1 MRRSRRKGGKGLQA
15 EMNIVPYV
23 DVMFVL
29 LTIFMV
35 TATTIS
41 VGIDVDPPKM
51 ESSTAIAAEN
61 DDVMLVISVNG
72 LGEMFFNH
80 ADDPNSP
87 LSEADIAV
95 LAEQMFVENPNI
107 QALVKGDKT
116 APYGKVID
124 AMSLLQSIT
133 QHNVQ
138 LMTSPADE

>member
-1 MRRSRRKGGKGLQA
+1 MRRSRKKGGKGLQA

-72 LGEMFFNH
+72 NGEFFFNH
-80 ADDPNSP
+80 AEDPNSP
-87 LSEADIAV
+87 LSEQRIAD
-95 LAEQMFVENPNI
+95 LATQMFTENSKI
-107 QALVKGDKT
+107 QALVKGDKA

-124 AMSLLQSIT
+124 AMSLLQSVT
-133 QHNVQ
+133 HQNVQ
-138 LMTSPADE
+138 LMTSPMDE

>member
-1 MRRSRRKGGKGLQA
+1 MRRSRKKGGKGLQA

-72 LGEMFFNH
+72 NGEFFFNH
-80 ADDPNSP
+80 AEDPNSP
-87 LSEADIAV
+87 LSEQRITD
-95 LAEQMFVENPNI
+95 LATQMFAENSKI

-124 AMSLLQSIT
+124 AMSLLQSVT
-133 QHNVQ
+133 HQNVQ
-138 LMTSPADE
+138 LMTSPMDE

>member
-1 MRRSRRKGGKGLQA
+1 MRRSRKKGGKGLQA

-72 LGEMFFNH
+72 NGEFFFNH
-80 ADDPNSP
+80 AEDPNSP
-87 LSEADIAV
+87 LSEQRITD
-95 LAEQMFVENPNI
+95 LATQMFAENSKI

-124 AMSLLQSIT
+124 AMSLLQSVT
-133 QHNVQ
+133 CY
-138 LMTSPADE
+138 LATLSLK

>member
-1 MRRSRRKGGKGLQA
+1 MRRSRKKGGKGLQA

-72 LGEMFFNH
+72 NGEFFFNH
-80 ADDPNSP
+80 AEDPNSP
-87 LSEADIAV
+87 LSEQRITD
-95 LAEQMFVENPNI
+95 LATQMFEENSKI

-124 AMSLLQSIT
+124 AMSLLQSVT
-133 QHNVQ
+133 NQNVQ
-138 LMTSPADE
+138 LMTSPMDE

>member
-1 MRRSRRKGGKGLQA
+1 MRRSRKKGGKGLQA

-51 ESSTAIAAEN
+51 ESSAAIAAEN

-72 LGEMFFNH
+72 QGEFFFNH
-80 ADDPNSP
+80 AEDPNSP
-87 LSEADIAV
+87 LSEQRITD
-95 LAEQMFVENPNI
+95 LATQMFAENSKI

-124 AMSLLQSIT
+124 AMSLLQSVT
-133 QHNVQ
+133 HQNVQ
-138 LMTSPADE
+138 LMTSPMDQ

>member
-1 MRRSRRKGGKGLQA
+1 MRRSRKKGGKGLQA

-72 LGEMFFNH
+72 NGEFFFNH
-80 ADDPNSP
+80 AEDPNSP
-87 LSEADIAV
+87 LSEQRITD
-95 LAEQMFVENPNI
+95 LATQLFAENSKI

-124 AMSLLQSIT
+124 AMSLLQSVT
-133 QHNVQ
+133 HQNVQ
-138 LMTSPADE
+138 LMTSPMDE

>member
-51 ESSTAIAAEN
+51 ESSTAIAADN

-72 LGEMFFNH
+72 QGEFFFNH
-80 ADDPNSP
+80 SEDPNSP
-87 LSEADIAV
+87 LSEQRITD
-95 LAEQMFVENPNI
+95 LATQMFAENPKI

-124 AMSLLQSIT
+124 AMSLLQSVT
-133 QHNVQ
+133 NQNVQ

>member
-1 MRRSRRKGGKGLQA
+1 MRRSRKKGGKGLQA

-72 LGEMFFNH
+72 NGEFFFNH
-80 ADDPNSP
+80 AEDPNSP
-87 LSEADIAV
+87 LSEQRITD
-95 LAEQMFVENPNI
+95 LATQMFAENSKI

-124 AMSLLQSIT
+124 AMSLLQSVT
-133 QHNVQ
+133 HQNVQ
-138 LMTSPADE
+138 LMTSPVDE

>member
-1 MRRSRRKGGKGLQA
+1 MRRSRKKGGKGLQA

-72 LGEMFFNH
+72 QGEFFFNH
-80 ADDPNSP
+80 AEDPNSA
-87 LSEADIAV
+87 LSEQRITD
-95 LAEQMFVENPNI
+95 LATQMFAENSKI

-124 AMSLLQSIT
+124 AMSLLQSVT
-133 QHNVQ
+133 HQNVQ
-138 LMTSPADE
+138 LMTSPMDE

>member
-1 MRRSRRKGGKGLQA
+1 MRRSRKKGGKGLQA

-72 LGEMFFNH
+72 HGEFFFNH
-80 ADDPNSP
+80 AEDPNSP
-87 LSEADIAV
+87 LSEQRITD
-95 LAEQMFVENPNI
+95 LATQMFAENSKI

-124 AMSLLQSIT
+124 AMSLLQSVT
-133 QHNVQ
+133 HQNVQ
-138 LMTSPADE
+138 LMTSPMDE

>member
-1 MRRSRRKGGKGLQA
+1 MRRSRKKGGKGLQA

-72 LGEMFFNH
+72 NGEFFFNH
-80 ADDPNSP
+80 AEDPNSP
-87 LSEADIAV
+87 VSEQHITD
-95 LAEQMFVENPNI
+95 LATQMFAENSKI

-124 AMSLLQSIT
+124 AMSLLQSVT
-133 QHNVQ
+133 HQNVQ
-138 LMTSPADE
+138 LMTSPMDE

>member
-1 MRRSRRKGGKGLQA
+1 MRRSRKKGGKGLQA

-72 LGEMFFNH
+72 NGEFFFNH
-80 ADDPNSP
+80 AEDPNSP
-87 LSEADIAV
+87 LSEQRITD
-95 LAEQMFVENPNI
+95 LATQMFAENPKI

-124 AMSLLQSIT
+124 AMSLLQSVT
-133 QHNVQ
+133 HQNVQ
-138 LMTSPADE
+138 LMTSPMDE

>member
-51 ESSTAIAAEN
+51 ESSTAIAADN
-61 DDVMLVISVNG
+61 DDVMLVISVNDD
-72 LGEMFFNH
+72 GEFFFNH
-80 ADDPNSP
+80 AKDPNRP
-87 LSEADIAV
+87 LPEQDITE
-95 LAEQMFVENPNI
+95 LATQMFAENPKI
-107 QALVKGDKT
+107 QALVKGDKN

-124 AMSLLQSIT
+124 AMGLLQSVT
-133 QHNVQ
+133 HQNVQ
-138 LMTSPADE
+138 LMTSPMDQ

>member
-41 VGIDVDPPKM
+41 VGIDVDPPKA
-51 ESSTAIAAEN
+51 ESSAAIAAET
-61 DDVMLVISVNG
+61 DDVMLVISING
-72 LGEMFFNH
+72 AGEFFFNH

-87 LSEADIAV
+87 LPAEDIV
-95 LAEQMFVENPNI
+95 ELASKVFSENPSI
-107 QALVKGDKT
+107 QALVKGDKE

-124 AMSLLQSIT
+124 AMSLLQSVT
-133 QHNVQ
+133 QQNVQ